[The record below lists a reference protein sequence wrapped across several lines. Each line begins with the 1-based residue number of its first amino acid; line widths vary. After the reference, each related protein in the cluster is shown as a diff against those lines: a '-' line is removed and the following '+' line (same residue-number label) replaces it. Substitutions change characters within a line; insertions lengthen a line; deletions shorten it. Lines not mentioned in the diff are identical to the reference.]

1 MKRYCITMDCFVSS
15 DIHECIEINVSAF
28 NQEIAIE
35 LAKAELANIDNTWII
50 CNYIIRKL

>member
-1 MKRYCITMDCFVSS
+1 MDCFVSS